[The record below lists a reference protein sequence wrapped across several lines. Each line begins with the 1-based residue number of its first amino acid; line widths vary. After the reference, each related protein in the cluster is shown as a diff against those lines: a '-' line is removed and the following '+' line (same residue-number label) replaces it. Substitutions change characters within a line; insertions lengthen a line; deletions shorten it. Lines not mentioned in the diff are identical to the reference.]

1 MDVKQIKAF
10 ISAQG
15 VQVSTHRKPELI
27 KLAKAVPFVH
37 LPTDSDF
44 ESESIDEC
52 LLRNLALPA
61 RQKIFD
67 PFQMAS
73 LSGDSS
79 QLPPV
84 GMMDIFNQ
92 LLLSLTD
99 YDKSMLSSWRSFEE
113 YDLCMNG
120 HVQSLGVNGIKGL
133 DGSIFSVFVAGV
145 IPTQKEKTQSLQALD
160 CCGLNWVC
168 VFCRCRGAAAQ

>member
-27 KLAKAVPFVH
+27 KLAKAFVD
-37 LPTDSDF
+37 LPTHSDF

-61 RQKIFD
+61 RKKFFD

-92 LLLSLTD
+92 LILSLTD

-120 HVQSLGVNGIKGL
+120 HVQ
-133 DGSIFSVFVAGV
+133 
-145 IPTQKEKTQSLQALD
+145 E
-160 CCGLNWVC
+160 
-168 VFCRCRGAAAQ
+168 